1 MLFIHQHRWQGDQ
14 HAKLLGKARA
24 LDVRQQSRRE
34 QARGG
39 ALGEAVRKGG
49 CGERKEGHGIPG
61 KAKRA
66 QHREGRCADK
76 QITKIN
82 CGFFAAQT
90 LPKRR
95 LFMQVFADFAA
106 LLQQVV
112 PGLGLQPLLAFA
124 QGQRGLAHGF
134 LRYPQ
139 AACQAG
145 CMRQVQRAAVAGHAA
160 EGRIGLQNQAGTAAF
175 FDDAG
180 EIDLRQRQDHG
191 DQPACALGGG

>member
-24 LDVRQQSRRE
+24 LDARQQSRRE

-49 CGERKEGHGIPG
+49 CGEHKEGHGIPG
-61 KAKRA
+61 QAKRA

-112 PGLGLQPLLAFA
+112 PGLGLQPLLALA

-134 LRYPQ
+134 LGYPQ
-139 AACQAG
+139 AACQAR

-160 EGRIGLQNQAGTAAF
+160 EGRIGLQNQAGAAAF